1 MRKLFGNDLIN
12 TRKNNKVPF
21 VKNMIGRAYK
31 KIIVVLVFFTLPAC
45 SVVGGLWYERIDQ
58 LVANQ
63 FLEYAS
69 FTNAQENY
77 VRQATLEFKHW
88 NIKNELP
95 KYKKLISQFRLLDNT
110 TTVDDIDDIYQQ
122 GILLG
127 NNTRDFF
134 LPQIVEFC
142 KTITNKQVEE
152 MAIYFDELM
161 KERKLELENE
171 EGNFQSSLAKSFK
184 RFFRL
189 MGVKLNNEQINTVQ
203 ILSSGI
209 EDTREQLITERI
221 EWNQQFIAILS
232 LRQNLNF
239 EEIFIKHINSL
250 DSENPNTR
258 ILINQITAEII
269 ASLDEKQR
277 EKFQKRLG
285 RFEASIDQIIQEQN

>member
-1 MRKLFGNDLIN
+1 
-12 TRKNNKVPF
+12 
-21 VKNMIGRAYK
+21 MIGKGYK
-31 KIIVVLVFFTLPAC
+31 KIIVILVFLTLPAC

-58 LVANQ
+58 LIANQ

-69 FTNAQENY
+69 FTKEQEKY
-77 VRQATLEFKHW
+77 VRQAALEFKYW

-95 KYKKLISQFRLLDNT
+95 KYKKLISQFRSLDNT

-127 NNTRDFF
+127 NNSRDFF

-152 MAIYFDELM
+152 MATYFDALM
-161 KERKLELENE
+161 KERKLELENDDE
-171 EGNFQSSLAKSFK
+171 DFQGSLTKSFK
-184 RFFRL
+184 RFFRF
-189 MGVKLNNEQINTVQ
+189 MGVKLNNEQTNKIQ

-209 EDTREQLITERI
+209 EDRRGKLISERI
-221 EWNQQFIAILS
+221 EWNQKFIAILN
-232 LRQNLNF
+232 LRQNENF
-239 EEIFIKHINSL
+239 EEIFISHINSL
-250 DSENPNTR
+250 DSEDPKTR

-277 EKFQKRLG
+277 GKFQKRLS
-285 RFEASIDQIIQEQN
+285 RFEASIDQIIKEQS

>member
-1 MRKLFGNDLIN
+1 
-12 TRKNNKVPF
+12 
-21 VKNMIGRAYK
+21 VKNMIGQAYK

-45 SVVGGLWYERIDQ
+45 SVVGGLWYERVDQ
-58 LVANQ
+58 LIANQ

-69 FTNAQENY
+69 FTNDQEKY
-77 VRQATLEFKHW
+77 VRQATLEFKYW
-88 NIKNELP
+88 NTKNELP
-95 KYKKLISQFRLLDNT
+95 KYKKLISQFRFLDNT

-134 LPQIVEFC
+134 LPQIVGFC

-161 KERKLELENE
+161 KERKLQLEND
-171 EGNFQSSLAKSFK
+171 EGDFQGSLAKSFK
-184 RFFRL
+184 RFFRF
-189 MGVKLNNEQINTVQ
+189 MGVKLNNEQINTIR

-209 EDTREQLITERI
+209 EDTREQLIIERI
-221 EWNQQFIAILS
+221 QWNQEFIAILNF
-232 LRQNLNF
+232 RQNKNF
-239 EEIFIKHINSL
+239 EEIFINHINSL
-250 DSENPNTR
+250 NSENPNTR

-277 EKFQKRLG
+277 GKFQKRLG